1 MVIQIDRET
10 LEEVRKMFRNL
21 EGSVILRFFRPSG
34 ECRFCEDTE
43 KIVEILSSLSDK
55 ISYEIREEGSSLA
68 DKFNV
73 DMFPALLVHGEKEYN
88 VRFFG
93 IPAGYEF
100 GALIEDIIDVSRGRP
115 SLSEKLA
122 KIVAEK
128 IKKRVRIMVFVT
140 PTCPYC
146 PLAVRTAHKL
156 AMANPLITGDMIEA
170 LEFEELANQYSVY
183 AVPKN
188 VIKVDGEDAL
198 EFEGAAPDPYFI
210 AQIFKALKEPLLE
223 EPLDDISNSEI

>member
-21 EGSVILRFFRPSG
+21 EGSVTLRFFKPSG

-55 ISYEIREEGSSLA
+55 ISYEIHEEGSSLA
-68 DKFNV
+68 NKFNV
-73 DMFPALLVHGEKEYN
+73 DMFPALLVHGEREYN
-88 VRFFG
+88 IRFFG

-100 GALIEDIIDVSRGRP
+100 GALIEDIIDVSRGKP
-115 SLSEKLA
+115 SINENLA
-122 KIVAEK
+122 KIVEK
-128 IKKRVRIMVFVT
+128 IGRRVRIMVFVT

-146 PLAVRTAHKL
+146 PLAVRAAHKL
-156 AMANPLITGDMIEA
+156 AMINPLIAGDMIEA
-170 LEFEELANQYSVY
+170 LEFEELANRYSVY

-188 VIKVDGEDAL
+188 VIKVNGEDAL

-210 AQIFKALKEPLLE
+210 AQIFKALKEPLPKELRE
-223 EPLDDISNSEI
+223 IISGSEI